1 MPNLRT
7 WPTMQLSESSTPG
20 KNTRRRLP
28 WPVLTALA
36 MVLITLGAIVGCGS
50 ESTVV
55 ATRGRVL
62 EVYADVPQ
70 VTDRLSYVKDGRHFV
85 LRPKASNRRL
95 AVVKVTVVN
104 RTSTIIPIVIDAEAL
119 RLGDRRGERI
129 KALHPFE
136 DAVAVEDSSPDEG
149 KFTPFLWG
157 DLEMPRFFQASG
169 WVVFDVPRGLKLGSL
184 FWDEVDTI
192 TVDYS
197 TYFLE

>member
-1 MPNLRT
+1 
-7 WPTMQLSESSTPG
+7 MQFTESSTSG
-20 KNTRRRLP
+20 KNTRRRFLR
-28 WPVLTALA
+28 PVLTALA
-36 MVLITLGAIVGCGS
+36 MVLITLVAIVGCGS

-70 VTDRLSYVKDGRHFV
+70 ITDRLSYVGRDGGHYV

-95 AVVKVTVVN
+95 AVVNVTIVN
-104 RTSTIIPIVIDAEAL
+104 RTSTIIPIVIDGEAL

-129 KALHPFE
+129 KALDPFT
-136 DAVAVEDSSPDEG
+136 DAVAVEVSSPDEG
-149 KFTPFLWG
+149 KFNPFLWG
-157 DLEMPRFFQASG
+157 DLEVPRFFQASG

-197 TYFLE
+197 TYFLD

>member
-1 MPNLRT
+1 
-7 WPTMQLSESSTPG
+7 
-20 KNTRRRLP
+20 
-28 WPVLTALA
+28 
-36 MVLITLGAIVGCGS
+36 MVLITLGAIAGCGS

-70 VTDRLSYVKDGRHFV
+70 ITDRLSYVGKDGRHFV

-95 AVVKVTVVN
+95 AVVNVTIVN
-104 RTSTIIPIVIDAEAL
+104 RTSTIIPIVIDPEAL

-129 KALHPFE
+129 KALDPFT
-136 DAVAVEDSSPDEG
+136 DAVVVEDSSPDEG
-149 KFTPFLWG
+149 KFRPFLWG